1 MSRKWYSIVV
11 SVVAATTPS
20 ARADWPPPPPQRE
33 PPAEE
38 QAADPT
44 AIPERFLE
52 RASGY
57 EEGRTIQ
64 EHTQADMVLFITYRT
79 PAGAKQ
85 RSQRVENNL
94 LRDSTVQEFLKDYVK
109 VKLTLPSDPDTR
121 ELAENFRPSL
131 GPNIY
136 VVRPNGFRMQIG
148 LFDRSGRQPRLIEP
162 DEFISLVRERGTP
175 PEQREKRLQRQRE
188 PRSTPRQ

>member
-1 MSRKWYSIVV
+1 MWQKWFSISV
-11 SVVAATTPS
+11 SVVAMTAP
-20 ARADWPPPPPQRE
+20 AIWAEWPPPPPQRE

-38 QAADPT
+38 QTAGPT
-44 AIPERFLE
+44 AIPDRFLE
-52 RASGY
+52 RARGY
-57 EEGRTIQ
+57 EEGREIQ
-64 EHTQADMVLFITYRT
+64 ELTQADMVLFIAYRS
-79 PAGAKQ
+79 PAGPKQ
-85 RSQRVENNL
+85 RSQRVENDL

-121 ELAENFRPSL
+121 ELAERFRPSL

-148 LFDRSGRQPRLIEP
+148 LFDRSGRQPRLIGP
-162 DEFISLVRERGTP
+162 DEFIPMVRERGTP
-175 PEQREKRLQRQRE
+175 PEQREKRIQRQSE